1 MEVKYLK
8 AHNGK
13 SPGDTSVVE
22 DGLGKYLVAMNVAVE
37 ESAKIQE
44 PDADI
49 EVVKPKRAR
58 KNIED

>member
-13 SPGDTSVVE
+13 YPGDTSVVK

-37 ESAKIQE
+37 ESAKIQK